1 MDAMGRIHSGT
12 PRQAGHGGH
21 GGHGGHAASPC
32 LAAPCLAAPCLA
44 AVSQPSPLPES
55 GWLYFAIC
63 AAVFVFA
70 GLLCGYFI
78 WRKAAMQAE
87 DAVMEVERSAAELR
101 KIQAE
106 LEREERVLA
115 ERP

>member
-1 MDAMGRIHSGT
+1 MDAMGRIRSGT
-12 PRQAGHGGH
+12 PRQAR
-21 GGHGGHAASPC
+21 HGGHAASPC
-32 LAAPCLAAPCLA
+32 FAVPFLA
-44 AVSQPSPLPES
+44 AVSQPSPVPES

-70 GLLCGYFI
+70 GILCGYFI

-87 DAVMEVERSAAELR
+87 DAVMEVERSATELK
-101 KIQAE
+101 KIRAE
-106 LEREERVLA
+106 LEREERVLE